1 MSLSQ
6 TLIQVRNRIDYLRR
20 KYAIPLAIARL
31 HPIAEEF
38 CDQWAVERANAG
50 SSSPAPAPEPGSLPV
65 SQPFIQRLVARG
77 FRLNTFTDLHRYL
90 ERCQKS
96 NTCPNPLSIIQS
108 LYPQCGPNG
117 PLANFVRS
125 W

>member
-6 TLIQVRNRIDYLRR
+6 TLIQVRNRINYLRR
-20 KYAIPLAIARL
+20 KYAIPLAVARL

-38 CDQWAVERANAG
+38 CDQWAVARANA
-50 SSSPAPAPEPGSLPV
+50 SSNPAPAPEPGALSEPHR
-65 SQPFIQRLVARG
+65 FIQRLAARG
-77 FRLNTFTDLHRYL
+77 FRLDTFTDLHRYL

-96 NTCPNPLSIIQS
+96 NACPNPLGIIQS

-117 PLANFVRS
+117 PLANFARF

>member
-6 TLIQVRNRIDYLRR
+6 TLIQVRNRINYLRR

-38 CDQWAVERANAG
+38 CDQWDIARANSG
-50 SSSPAPAPEPGSLPV
+50 SSPAPEPGALPV

-77 FRLNTFTDLHRYL
+77 FRLNTFMDLHRYL

-96 NTCPNPLSIIQS
+96 NTCPNPLGIIQS
-108 LYPQCGPNG
+108 LYPQAGPNG
-117 PLANFVRS
+117 PLANFARF

>member
-6 TLIQVRNRIDYLRR
+6 TLIQVRNRLNYLRR

-38 CDQWAVERANAG
+38 CDQWAVERANVN
-50 SSSPAPAPEPGSLPV
+50 SNPAPAPEPGALPV

-90 ERCQKS
+90 ERCQKG

-108 LYPQCGPNG
+108 LYPQAGPNG
-117 PLANFVRS
+117 PLANFASS

>member
-6 TLIQVRNRIDYLRR
+6 TLIYARNRIDYLRR

-38 CDQWAVERANAG
+38 CDQWAVERANA
-50 SSSPAPAPEPGSLPV
+50 SSPAPEPGALPV
-65 SQPFIQRLVARG
+65 SQPFIQRLVAHG
-77 FRLNTFTDLHRYL
+77 FSLNTFTDLHRYL

-96 NTCPNPLSIIQS
+96 NTCPNPLSIIES
-108 LYPQCGPNG
+108 LFPQVGPNG
-117 PLANFVRS
+117 PMANPARF

>member
-6 TLIQVRNRIDYLRR
+6 TLIYARNRIDYLRR

-50 SSSPAPAPEPGSLPV
+50 SNPAPEPGALPV
-65 SQPFIQRLVARG
+65 SQPFIQRLVAHG
-77 FRLNTFTDLHRYL
+77 FSLNTFTDLHRYL

-96 NTCPNPLSIIQS
+96 NTCPNPLSIIES
-108 LYPQCGPNG
+108 LFPQVGPNG
-117 PLANFVRS
+117 PMANPARF